1 MKLILTGLRKLET
14 EEAEKPRPRDGLQVL
29 KVQYCAI
36 CRTDAKIWNEGH
48 RDLVLPR
55 VPGHELVAMDD
66 NMRRFAVWPGRSCG
80 RCRYCQSGRENLC
93 EEMKILG
100 FHHDGGFSD
109 YVVAPAESLFPLPD
123 NLPSHIATFTEP
135 VGCVFNALSPLQP
148 ATGER
153 IIIYGGGVLGLMA
166 AFAAQEVG
174 AIPLVIEKNEKKMAK
189 SRPFLEKTGIQCVK
203 DTTDSEFDMALNA
216 CADPAAFAL
225 CLTKV
230 SKGGRMSYFSGLTKN
245 GSLETNLLNL
255 IHYKET
261 LLAGS
266 YGLTRKN
273 MQEALAFIGRNSER
287 FEDLIEAFIPP
298 GKTQDVMPDVLLGNC
313 LKYILDFTSPEMAG
327 TTDGRI
333 TCGPV
338 TLELQSSAR
347 FSDRFIKGA
356 AMQTKTTYTSIL
368 QAIKP
373 VSDRIRP
380 EAVHKIDNKTK
391 PLGALGKLE
400 DLAVQASLVQE
411 NLNPRLDR
419 KALFVFAGD
428 HGVTEEGVSAFPS
441 EVTGQ
446 MVENFL
452 RGGAAINVLCR
463 HHGIDL
469 YVVDMGVNAD
479 FQNHPKLLHKKIRKG
494 TRNFALEQAMTSKEA
509 EEAVT
514 AGMEVFLDENAGNR
528 ISIVGLGEM
537 GIGNTTSASAIISA
551 VTGISPEEATGRGTG
566 LDDKGM
572 ERKVQIIYN
581 ALNYHKPDPRDGM
594 DILRKIGGYEIA
606 GIAGAILAAA
616 SQGAIV
622 VLDGVISTAAGL
634 VAYVLNPD
642 IKGYLVS
649 GHRSVEIG
657 QEAALSHMGMEPVI
671 DFQMRLGEGTG
682 AAMTMNIV
690 DAACRIM
697 REMASF
703 DDAGVTN
710 KEG

>member
-1 MKLILTGLRKLET
+1 M
-14 EEAEKPRPRDGLQVL
+14 
-29 KVQYCAI
+29 QYCAI

-55 VPGHELVAMDD
+55 VPGHELVATDG
-66 NMRRFAVWPGRSCG
+66 NMNRFAVWPGRSCG
-80 RCRYCQSGRENLC
+80 KCRYCQSGRENLC
-93 EEMKILG
+93 EEMKIMG

-109 YVVAPAESLFPLPD
+109 YVVAPDESLIPLPD
-123 NLPSHIATFTEP
+123 NIPSRIAPFTEP
-135 VGCVFNALSPLQP
+135 AGCVFNALGQLRP
-148 ATGER
+148 AAGER
-153 IIIYGGGVLGLMA
+153 IIIYGGGVLGLIGALA
-166 AFAAQEVG
+166 ARERG
-174 AIPLVIEKNEKKMAK
+174 ALPIVIEKNEKKISK
-189 SRPFLEKTGIQCVK
+189 SGPFLKKTGIQCVK
-203 DTTDSEFDMALNA
+203 DTNDSEFDMALNA

-225 CLTKV
+225 CLTKL
-230 SKGGRMSYFSGLTKN
+230 SKAGRMSYFSGLTKN

-273 MQEALAFIGRNSER
+273 MREALAFIGRNSAL

-298 GKTQDVMPDVLLGNC
+298 GKTRDVLPDVLSGNC
-313 LKYILDFTSPEMAG
+313 LKYILDFTSPETTG
-327 TTDGRI
+327 KTDGRGAFGQVSPEPQ
-333 TCGPV
+333 TP
-338 TLELQSSAR
+338 AR
-347 FSDRFIKGA
+347 FSNRIMKGSD
-356 AMQTKTTYTSIL
+356 MQTKTTYTSIL

-373 VSDRIRP
+373 VSDRLRP
-380 EAVHKIDNKTK
+380 EAIHKIDNKTK

-469 YVVDMGVNAD
+469 YIVDMGVNAD
-479 FQNHPKLLHKKIRKG
+479 FKDHPKLFHKKIRKG
-494 TRNFALEQAMTSKEA
+494 TRNFALEEAMTSSEA
-509 EEAVT
+509 EEAV
-514 AGMEVFLDENAGNR
+514 AGGMDVFLEENAKNR

-551 VTGISPEEATGRGTG
+551 VTGISPGEATGRGTG

-572 ERKVQIIYN
+572 ERKAQIIYN
-581 ALNYHKPDPRDGM
+581 ALSYHKPDPRDGM

-606 GIAGAILAAA
+606 GIAGAVLAAA

-649 GHRSVEIG
+649 GHRSVEMG
-657 QEAALSHMGMEPVI
+657 QQAALSHMGMEPVI

>member
-1 MKLILTGLRKLET
+1 M
-14 EEAEKPRPRDGLQVL
+14 
-29 KVQYCAI
+29 QYCAI
-36 CRTDAKIWNEGH
+36 CRTDAKIWSEGH

-55 VPGHELVAMDD
+55 VPGHELVAIDD
-66 NMRRFAVWPGRSCG
+66 DMRRFAVWPGTSCG
-80 RCRYCQSGRENLC
+80 KCRYCQSGRENLC
-93 EEMKILG
+93 EEMKIMG

-109 YVVAPAESLFPLPD
+109 YVVAPAESLIPLPD
-123 NLPSHIATFTEP
+123 DIPSRIAPFAEP
-135 VGCVFNALSPLQP
+135 VGCVFNALGLLQP
-148 ATGER
+148 TPGER
-153 IIIYGGGVLGLMA
+153 IIVYGGGVLGLIA
-166 AFAAQEVG
+166 ALAVQERG
-174 AIPLVIEKNEKKMAK
+174 AIPLIIEKNEKKIAR
-189 SRPFLEKTGIQCVK
+189 SGPFLEKTGIQCVK
-203 DTTDSEFDMALNA
+203 DTTGSEFDMALNA

-225 CLTKV
+225 CLTKL

-245 GSLETNLLNL
+245 ASLETNLLNL

-273 MQEALAFIGRNSER
+273 MQEALAFIAGNSAR
-287 FEDLIEAFIPP
+287 FEDLIEKFIPP
-298 GKTQDVMPDVLLGNC
+298 EKTQEVLPDVLAGNR
-313 LKYILDFTSPEMAG
+313 LKYILDFTLTETAAK
-327 TTDGRI
+327 TDGQGSF
-333 TCGPV
+333 GPV
-338 TLELQSSAR
+338 SPKPQTAAR
-347 FSDRFIKGA
+347 FSDRITKGA
-356 AMQTKTTYTSIL
+356 AMQSKTTYTSIL

-373 VSDRIRP
+373 VSDRLRP
-380 EAVHKIDNKTK
+380 EAIHKIDNKTK

-400 DLAVQASLVQE
+400 ELAVQASLVQE

-469 YVVDMGVNAD
+469 YIVDMGVNAD
-479 FQNHPKLLHKKIRKG
+479 FQDHPKLFHKKIRKG
-494 TRNFALEQAMTSKEA
+494 TRNFALEEAMTPKEA

-514 AGMEVFLDENAGNR
+514 AGMEVFLDENAKNR

-537 GIGNTTSASAIISA
+537 GIGNTTSASAIIST

-572 ERKVQIIYN
+572 KRKMQIIYN
-581 ALNYHKPDPRDGM
+581 ALNYHKPNPRDGM

-606 GIAGAILAAA
+606 GIAGAVLAAA

-634 VAYVLNPD
+634 VAYLLNPD

-649 GHRSVEIG
+649 GHRSVEVG
-657 QEAALSHMGMEPVI
+657 QQAALSHMGMEPVI

-710 KEG
+710 KED